1 MNKKVFCR
9 KSQKNEVIEAT
20 VISLQITTEDVKGEP
35 HPRHP
40 DLQVLVK
47 KNLRIEVAKN
57 IIIIDVIKNTE
68 IVTQHTEMT
77 ARMTG
82 LAGVMTAGMID
93 AMTADQT
100 EHHLPVVMTGGV
112 VMTAIAVQADTI
124 KTAVNY
130 H

>member
-1 MNKKVFCR
+1 MNKKVFFR

-35 HPRHP
+35 HPRHHG
-40 DLQVLVK
+40 DLRVLVK
-47 KNLRIEVAKN
+47 TNLHIEVAKN
-57 IIIIDVIKNTE
+57 IIIIDVIKNME

-82 LAGVMTAGMID
+82 DHHGVMTAGMIGE
-93 AMTADQT
+93 MTRADQT
-100 EHHLPVVMTGGV
+100 GGVTGGV

>member
-1 MNKKVFCR
+1 MKTNLH
-9 KSQKNEVIEAT
+9 IEA
-20 VISLQITTEDVKGEP
+20 
-35 HPRHP
+35 
-40 DLQVLVK
+40 
-47 KNLRIEVAKN
+47 AKN

-77 ARMTG
+77 ARMT
-82 LAGVMTAGMID
+82 ADHQGVMTAGMIGE
-93 AMTADQT
+93 MTADQT
-100 EHHLPVVMTGGV
+100 GVVTGGV

>member
-1 MNKKVFCR
+1 MIFK
-9 KSQKNEVIEAT
+9 I
-20 VISLQITTEDVKGEP
+20 QITTEDVKGEP
-35 HPRHP
+35 HPRHHG
-40 DLQVLVK
+40 DLRVLVK
-47 KNLRIEVAKN
+47 MNLHIEVAKN

-77 ARMTG
+77 ARMT
-82 LAGVMTAGMID
+82 ADHQGVMTAGMIGE
-93 AMTADQT
+93 MTRADQT
-100 EHHLPVVMTGGV
+100 GGVTGGV

>member
-1 MNKKVFCR
+1 M
-9 KSQKNEVIEAT
+9 
-20 VISLQITTEDVKGEP
+20 
-35 HPRHP
+35 
-40 DLQVLVK
+40 
-47 KNLRIEVAKN
+47 
-57 IIIIDVIKNTE
+57 IKNTE

-100 EHHLPVVMTGGV
+100 ADHLPVVMTGGL